1 MKSTDHFGG
10 MMATNPVLVATTTTL
25 IAEER
30 ISAQADEKASCGTA
44 ISHASPRLARA
55 DIKFLAGII

>member
-1 MKSTDHFGG
+1 
-10 MMATNPVLVATTTTL
+10 MATNPALVATTTL

-30 ISAQADEKASCGTA
+30 ISARAEEKASCGTA

-55 DIKFLAGII
+55 DINFWAELSSEGTRRPLPC

>member
-1 MKSTDHFGG
+1 MRS
-10 MMATNPVLVATTTTL
+10 TL

-55 DIKFLAGII
+55 DINFLAGII